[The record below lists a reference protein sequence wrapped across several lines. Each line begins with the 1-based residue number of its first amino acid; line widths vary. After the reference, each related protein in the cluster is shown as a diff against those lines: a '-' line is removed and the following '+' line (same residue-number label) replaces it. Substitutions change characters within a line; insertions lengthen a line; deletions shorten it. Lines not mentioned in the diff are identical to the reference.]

1 MSGRLAGSDAPAE
14 DGATVDE
21 VIVLHAVLDPQ
32 PRHGAPP
39 PLLERLPYAKRL
51 ELEAREPAARHAGLC
66 GIELALRG
74 AARLRGGDAIIAD
87 LCFPT
92 DGKPYLR
99 GGPVF
104 SISHTVR
111 RVAVALAA
119 GGELGLDLEDA
130 ETDRAASSAV
140 QTRLAR
146 WTATEAV
153 LKAAGRG
160 LREARGVELDAA
172 AGTATFAGRTYVLKP
187 LAIAPDLIAHLAADR
202 MPASIAIE
210 SVDLDA

>member
-1 MSGRLAGSDAPAE
+1 MVG
-14 DGATVDE
+14 E

-32 PRHGAPP
+32 PRHGVTP

-74 AARLRGGDAIIAD
+74 AARIRGGDAPIAD
-87 LCFPT
+87 LSFPT
-92 DGKPYLR
+92 DGKPHLR

-104 SISHTVR
+104 SISHTAR

-119 GGELGLDLEDA
+119 RGELGLDLEDA
-130 ETDRAASSAV
+130 AADRAAGSAV
-140 QTRLAR
+140 TTRLAR

-172 AGTATFAGRTYVLKP
+172 RGTATFAGRTWVLKP
-187 LAIAPDLIAHLAADR
+187 LAIAPDVIAQLAADR
-202 MPASIAIE
+202 MPASIVIE